1 MPLIK
6 YFCYI
11 RKRLK
16 LPIALAFLLLS
27 LIGNNVFSQGLL
39 LNSNFSEANIC
50 LEYNKPCCFK
60 AWYNIGDL
68 AGPTRLKNG
77 KLVQRYNTFPNFNN
91 QYKNALVGCIN
102 HAIAPNSELELY
114 LEFEEINRMKIG
126 IAFCDSFPI
135 TDNYDVNSLNSTLFQ
150 FYDLSGKKKQKIFL
164 SNKGTGLFLMIV
176 FMDDQTS
183 SRVDISQIVLN
194 YKNKNIPYF
203 QFINKERIQFIWNDR
218 NRHKFSNTIDVRRTM
233 NLK

>member
-1 MPLIK
+1 MV
-6 YFCYI
+6 
-11 RKRLK
+11 
-16 LPIALAFLLLS
+16 LAFLW

-39 LNSNFSEANIC
+39 LNSNFSKPNIC

-68 AGPTRLKNG
+68 AGPTRLKNR

-102 HAIAPNSELELY
+102 HAIAPNSELELD
-114 LEFEEINRMKIG
+114 LQFEEVKPMKIG

-135 TDNYDVNSLNSTLFQ
+135 TNSYDVNGLDPTLFQ
-150 FYDLSGKKKQKIFL
+150 FFDLSGKKKQKIFL
-164 SNKGTGLFLMIV
+164 TNKSTALFIMIV
-176 FMDDQTS
+176 FIDEQTY

-194 YKNKNIPYF
+194 YKNKNVPYF
-203 QFINKERIQFIWNDR
+203 QFINKERIQFIWDDR
-218 NRHKFSNTIDVRRTM
+218 NRHNFSNTMDVRRIM